1 MTRKRVEVVASRH
14 VFSGK
19 VFDLMVDQVTYP
31 NGVSGE
37 FAKIRHP
44 GAAAIVPLT
53 GDDQV
58 ILIHQY
64 RHSLGETIFEIPAGT
79 RDPAEAI
86 EICARREL
94 TEETGYRAG
103 QIERIGSITPVPG
116 YCNEVVTLF
125 LAMDLAPAE
134 QRLDDDEVLEVRKIP
149 FFEAIAMAMDGRIQ
163 DAKSI
168 AGLLFAARHLGWMRI
183 GK

>member
-1 MTRKRVEVVASRH
+1 MTQNKVEIVESRR

-19 VFDLMVDQVTYP
+19 VFDLMVDKVTYP
-31 NGVSGE
+31 NGVTAE

-86 EICARREL
+86 ETCACREL
-94 TEETGYRAG
+94 TEETGYQAG
-103 QIERIGSITPVPG
+103 QIVQIGSITPVPG

-125 LAMDLAPAE
+125 LAMDLTPAK

-149 FFEAIAMAMDGRIQ
+149 FFEAVAMAMDGRIQ

-168 AGLLFAARHLGWMRI
+168 AGLLFAARHLGWMRL